1 MTSVLSSVASALFT
15 WVSAAA
21 ATAVGPFAYLIVVL
35 IVQAASSAVSG
46 VSSDHVPPG
55 FRWKVQSLPS
65 ADVSQD
71 SAQSPS
77 ITSPSAPG
85 AYCTSCG
92 KIMSMPW

>member
-1 MTSVLSSVASALFT
+1 MSSGASALVT
-15 WVSAAA
+15 CASAAA
-21 ATAVGPFAYLIVVL
+21 ATAVGPSAYLSVVL

-46 VSSDHVPPG
+46 VPSDHVPPG
-55 FRWKVQSLPS
+55 LSLNVQSLPS
-65 ADVSQD
+65 ADVSHD

-92 KIMSMPW
+92 